1 MKQTENYGL
10 NQWEM
15 TDRIRM
21 EDFNG
26 DNSKVDAALA
36 ARNCQFYTEVYTGD
50 GATSRTFTFPHK
62 PMFVLVVSSAL
73 FMLAVQGSEQASLI
87 HSLATHQAPS
97 LTWSGNSMTISS
109 GYNTYAVNE
118 TTSTYH
124 LFALLSLS

>member
-1 MKQTENYGL
+1 
-10 NQWEM
+10 M
-15 TDRIRM
+15 TDLIKM

-87 HSLATHQAPS
+87 HALATHQVPS
-97 LTWSGNSMTISS
+97 LTWEGNSMTISS
-109 GYNTYAVNE
+109 HAEVYAVNA
-118 TTSTYH
+118 SNNSYH
-124 LFALLSLS
+124 LFAILSLD